1 MRIIVNVIRM
11 ITIKRKVNF
20 VIKKKSIGDIT
31 TLTIII
37 MHIQMKTIIMLK
49 KRITLEVLVSYLELQ
64 MKRIIMRVLKK
75 QKVI

>member
-31 TLTIII
+31 TLIVTI
-37 MHIQMKTIIMLK
+37 MHIQMKVIIMLK
-49 KRITLEVLVSYLELQ
+49 RRITLEVLVSYLEVQ
-64 MKRIIMRVLKK
+64 MKRIIMHVLKK